1 MGPQIQ
7 NVQQGGTS
15 EIVGQAIC
23 PLRRG
28 CPLLLFYTV
37 CVYNG
42 AQRLSFV
49 GRFSAVQ
56 LQL

>member
-7 NVQQGGTS
+7 NVQQG